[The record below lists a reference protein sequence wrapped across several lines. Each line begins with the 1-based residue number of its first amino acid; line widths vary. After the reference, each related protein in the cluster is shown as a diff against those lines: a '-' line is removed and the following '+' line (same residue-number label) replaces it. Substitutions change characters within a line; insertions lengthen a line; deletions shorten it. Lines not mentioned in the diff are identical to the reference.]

1 MPYTLVKLVWWML
14 ASAVVGGVIGWLL
27 REIRCKAELKALRA
41 TVVDSE
47 EVERMRNRLANLE
60 PVVADR
66 DRMRTR
72 VQELEA
78 ELAAARRP
86 AAGAATRGLDEEA
99 AATEVAAF
107 AAVAPAEPEP
117 VLDLAAG
124 AVALGLGKLAL
135 DDLKVVEGI
144 GPKIAEL
151 LHAAG
156 ITTWRQ
162 LAQAAPAA
170 IKEVLDA
177 AGPNYAMHDPIT
189 WPQQAELLATG
200 QWAAFKELTDS
211 LTGGR

>member
-1 MPYTLVKLVWWML
+1 
-14 ASAVVGGVIGWLL
+14 
-27 REIRCKAELKALRA
+27 
-41 TVVDSE
+41 
-47 EVERMRNRLANLE
+47 MRNRLANLE

-66 DRMRTR
+66 DRIRTR

-78 ELAAARRP
+78 ELAEARRP
-86 AAGAATRGLDEEA
+86 AAVASTRGLGDEA
-99 AATEVAAF
+99 ATF

-117 VLDLAAG
+117 EPEPAPVLDLAAG
-124 AVALGLGKLAL
+124 AAALGLGKLAL

-177 AGPNYAMHDPIT
+177 AGPNYAMHDPAT